1 MSGRAEEQKVP
12 AYRPADRNVTQQVI
26 IRNTRIGIKKIT
38 ASILRRFVFYG
49 MKPAASLIFIFIEKE
64 IFL

>member
-12 AYRPADRNVTQQVI
+12 AYRPAGRSATQQVI

-38 ASILRRFVFYG
+38 ASI
-49 MKPAASLIFIFIEKE
+49 
-64 IFL
+64 